1 MGSVCQFETKFKAS
15 GLYKSVR
22 KAGCVNAAKLIVER
36 LLNKKQN
43 PKILIPEDTLVLNPA
58 FFIICVMDISPIEA
72 FADLNIAGLGQYDIL
87 EEVRKRRTN
96 LRELGLECGKIPLSA
111 LLRLQS
117 NLKPDILQNNC
128 FTICFDETSSPEEGQ
143 FPSINCT
150 AGRLN
155 QAREESLVFATSG
168 ANTNSG
174 LEAQPTSAEAE
185 TLLNNNNIP
194 QFNATQ
200 TTNYGLTNQS
210 ADEVSP
216 ARDSGSPHD
225 QISPLFTPSSFVGT
239 NADAERGPE
248 ASSRLPSDEM
258 SVQNAIE
265 HSFPSHE
272 DTATQTGSSGETGR
286 GMDYVPFQGITTNF
300 DDSTTEVD
308 NSSRLVTSDCPDA
321 ADSHKQRGFLPPIKQ
336 LLHIADNQGQ
346 EPHNLLFSG
355 LRVENSTM
363 PAEKC
368 CCGAYSSASAEFY

>member
-1 MGSVCQFETKFKAS
+1 
-15 GLYKSVR
+15 L
-22 KAGCVNAAKLIVER
+22 
-36 LLNKKQN
+36 
-43 PKILIPEDTLVLNPA
+43 
-58 FFIICVMDISPIEA
+58 
-72 FADLNIAGLGQYDIL
+72 
-87 EEVRKRRTN
+87 
-96 LRELGLECGKIPLSA
+96 
-111 LLRLQS
+111 
-117 NLKPDILQNNC
+117 
-128 FTICFDETSSPEEGQ
+128 
-143 FPSINCT
+143 PSINCT

-200 TTNYGLTNQS
+200 TTNYGLTNQR

-248 ASSRLPSDEM
+248 ASLRLPSDEM

-286 GMDYVPFQGITTNF
+286 GVDYVPFQGSTTNF

-308 NSSRLVTSDCPDA
+308 NSSSVVTSDCPDA

-346 EPHNLLFSG
+346 EPPNLLFSG
-355 LRVENSTM
+355 LRVENVFENEMLGIPTENSRAPRPPRSVAVVPTAAPVLNSTESLEAVRAISPGEVSLFLADM
-363 PAEKC
+363 CTATQE
-368 CCGAYSSASAEFY
+368 GEFIWDMSDPRLYDDELPINFFDTT